1 MKEVFEKII
10 NYIHSEIKRTST
22 YSEHHTQIN
31 IENYVKQL
39 QEEYKSTEHIN
50 CSTDDLIS
58 RSALLGA
65 MDKRYKEKEGNVLD
79 NLAEGF
85 MQMEKLIKEQPTVSV
100 NDGWIPCSERL
111 PEEPEN
117 GIEYME
123 NLLEYNVMIKGASM
137 ATTLHYAGDGEWYDS
152 MSQDYYTVVAWRP
165 LPEPY
170 QPKGE

>member
-1 MKEVFEKII
+1 M
-10 NYIHSEIKRTST
+10 S
-22 YSEHHTQIN
+22 
-31 IENYVKQL
+31 
-39 QEEYKSTEHIN
+39 
-50 CSTDDLIS
+50 DLIS
-58 RSALLGA
+58 RSALIKALTNVEVSFYLEDGRTSDTYDGTTI
-65 MDKRYKEKEGNVLD
+65 MDIIE
-79 NLAEGF
+79 
-85 MQMEKLIKEQPTVSV
+85 EQPTVSV
-100 NDGWIPCSERL
+100 NDGWIPCEERL

-170 QPKGE
+170 QSKGE